1 MNDVCANYKVEH
13 LYGWTKKGSSGSS
26 SSLILVAVIE
36 EMGAAA
42 GMEVMGQGGWKGKM
56 VGRYFLCQE

>member
-42 GMEVMGQGGWKGKM
+42 RMERRCGGDGARVMEREDGG
-56 VGRYFLCQE
+56 

>member
-1 MNDVCANYKVEH
+1 MIDVCANYKVEH

-26 SSLILVAVIE
+26 SCLILVAVIE

-42 GMEVMGQGGWKGKM
+42 GMEGRWGGDGARVMEGEDGG
-56 VGRYFLCQE
+56 